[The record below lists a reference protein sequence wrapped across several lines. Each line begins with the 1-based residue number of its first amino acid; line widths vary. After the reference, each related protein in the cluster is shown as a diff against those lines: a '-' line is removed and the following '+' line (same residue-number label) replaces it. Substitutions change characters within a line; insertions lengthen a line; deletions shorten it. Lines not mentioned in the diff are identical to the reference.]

1 MSPQT
6 GETMKRYLALALLAL
21 SFPAHAVLTC
31 YIEQLDMNINWTIG
45 NKFYGAWTTPQYCY
59 ANGPELAYIQQ
70 HFTGLRMRTGM
81 NIDGAPPLVA
91 WFDDDAD
98 FIVNNL

>member
-1 MSPQT
+1 MAART
-6 GETMKRYLALALLAL
+6 GEIMKRYLALALLAL

-31 YIEQLDMNINWTIG
+31 YIEQLGTNINWTVG
-45 NKFYGAWTTPQYCY
+45 NKFYGAWTMPLYCY
-59 ANGPELAYIQQ
+59 AYGPELTYIQQ
-70 HFTGLRMRTGM
+70 HFSGLRMRTGM
-81 NIDGAPPLVA
+81 TMNNTQPLVS

>member
-1 MSPQT
+1 
-6 GETMKRYLALALLAL
+6 MKRYLALALLAL
-21 SFPAHAVLTC
+21 SFPANAALIC
-31 YIEQLDMNINWTIG
+31 YIDSLGTNITWTVG
-45 NKFYGAWTTPQYCY
+45 NKFYGAWTTPTYCY

-70 HFTGLRMRTGM
+70 HFSGLRMRTGLT
-81 NIDGAPPLVA
+81 IDGAQPLVA